1 MCTPKACLVL
11 SQMRFRHLSFFSSAT
26 SSFTLFVDV
35 TLSRFEV
42 QAPLL
47 SLLSPFLAS
56 LLAQAGPSPIVSVP
70 FPEHLLRF
78 HLTSFNLSY
87 MRFHSF
93 NSPLSLSLLQFQ
105 VPQGTV
111 WCSLPGN
118 GFVLTRSGLG
128 LHSWISGSLKSSD
141 S

>member
-78 HLTSFNLSY
+78 HLTSFNLSEKAPL
-87 MRFHSF
+87 FHFLTFNF
-93 NSPLSLSLLQFQ
+93 NSPLSPGDCLVLSPREGVCPQKKWTWPPLLDFWESR
-105 VPQGTV
+105 V
-111 WCSLPGN
+111 S
-118 GFVLTRSGLG
+118 R
-128 LHSWISGSLKSSD
+128 
-141 S
+141 